1 MPRLLLILLL
11 LPLGLLAQNEAMQSL
26 PLNDLSAF
34 QTTGDNWSL
43 AKSVQANPAK
53 GASPAFVTTPGTGI
67 LVNDPG
73 KDHGQNI
80 VTKLTHGDLDLS
92 LDFMM
97 APGSNS
103 GIYLMG
109 RYEIQLFDSWG
120 VRQPRYSDVGGIY
133 ERWDDSQPDGQKGY
147 EGHPP
152 RFNAARAPG
161 LWQHLEISFRAPRFG
176 PDGGKIENARI
187 LFVKLNG
194 AIIHENVELTGP
206 TRGPMLAQEG
216 ASGPILI
223 QGDHGPVAFRN
234 IKYQN
239 YSLEKAQVG
248 PLSYAVYLGKFQG
261 LPSIDGLS
269 PVRQGQTDI
278 FTQSVSNEVENFI
291 MTLKGTLT
299 VPRTDVYQLE
309 MNALGFGKLVIDGE
323 EIMPMNMWLQK
334 GEKELTAGEHALEI
348 HYAKDASWYANGL
361 ALFIGGTRMRRHP
374 LHVLSSMPVDRPS
387 NPIYAR
393 LRGPQPRILRSFIDY
408 ADESSQ
414 RRIVHAVNVG
424 LPEGMSYTF
433 DADRAAF
440 VQVWRGGFLDATPMW
455 QDRGDGSSRP
465 NGSVLTLGDQ
475 SGIGFLVSD
484 NSGWPEE
491 VPADF
496 QFDFQGYEID
506 DDGVPIFL
514 YALDGQVIRDQLKS
528 EDGKSLTR
536 TVEVATGIGQSVYLR
551 VGQGQEIIEQEGGR
565 YLVDQLYQVEIAPGL
580 AARVRQ
586 TEEQSQ
592 LLIPLEG
599 GKSLSYRLV
608 W

>member
-1 MPRLLLILLL
+1 MQRLLLLFLF
-11 LPLGLLAQNEAMQSL
+11 LPFALMAQDEGMQTL

-34 QTTGDNWSL
+34 QATGDNWSI
-43 AKSVQANPAK
+43 AEAVQAYPDK
-53 GASPAFVTTPGTGI
+53 GIFPAFKPTPGTGV

-73 KDHGQNI
+73 QGHGKNI
-80 VTKLTHGDLDLS
+80 VTQFTHGDLDLS

-109 RYEIQLFDSWG
+109 RYEVQLFDSWG
-120 VRQPRYSDVGGIY
+120 VKNPRYSDVGGIY
-133 ERWDDSQPDGQKGY
+133 ERWDNSKPDGQKGY

-176 PDGGKIENARI
+176 PDGSKTENARI

-194 AIIHENVELTGP
+194 ALIHENVEMTGP
-206 TRGPMLAQEG
+206 TRGPMLAKEG
-216 ASGPILI
+216 PSGPILI

-234 IKYQN
+234 IKYQS
-239 YSLEKAQVG
+239 YSSEQAKIG
-248 PLSYAVYLGKFQG
+248 PLTYAVYLGKFQG

-269 PVRQGQTDI
+269 SVRQGQTDVL
-278 FTQSVSNEVENFI
+278 TQSVSDEAEDFI
-291 MTLKGTLT
+291 MTLKGSLT
-299 VPRTDVYQLE
+299 VPRKDLYQLE
-309 MNALGFGKLVIDGE
+309 MNALGYAKLMVDGKEV
-323 EIMPMNMWLQK
+323 MPMNMWLQN
-334 GEKELTAGEHALEI
+334 GELELTEGEHELEI
-348 HYAKDASWYANGL
+348 HYAKDASWYPNGL
-361 ALFIGGTRMRRHP
+361 ALFISGTQMRRHP
-374 LHVLSSMPVDRPS
+374 LHELSSMPVDRPS

-393 LRGPQPRILRSFIDY
+393 LRGPQPRILRSFVDY
-408 ADESSQ
+408 KDENSK

-424 LPEGMSYTF
+424 LPQGMSYTF

-465 NGSVLTLGDQ
+465 DGSVLTLGDQ
-475 SGIGFLVSD
+475 SGIGFLVSE
-484 NSGWPEE
+484 NSQWPEE

-506 DDGVPIFL
+506 ADGVPIFL
-514 YALDGQVIRDQLKS
+514 YSLDGHLIRDQLSCK
-528 EDGKSLTR
+528 DGNSLTR
-536 TVEVATGIGQSVYLR
+536 TLEIAAGLGQSVYLR
-551 VGQGQEIIEQEGGR
+551 LGQGQEIIEQDGGT
-565 YLVDQLYQVEIAPGL
+565 YLVDQRYQIEIDPGL
-580 AARVRQ
+580 APEVRQ
-586 TEEQSQ
+586 VEDQSQ
-592 LLIPLEG
+592 LLIPLGG